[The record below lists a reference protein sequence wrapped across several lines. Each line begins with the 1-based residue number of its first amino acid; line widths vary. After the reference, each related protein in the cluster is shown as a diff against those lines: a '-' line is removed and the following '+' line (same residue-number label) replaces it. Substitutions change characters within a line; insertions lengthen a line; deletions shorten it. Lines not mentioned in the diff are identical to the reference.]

1 LTSPYQNTQD
11 ATREAPLAEPPESL
25 VTLNR
30 SLSLVSALFCTVLL
44 AASAAHALP
53 RYSATYGQNCGLC
66 HQDPTGGGLRTLY
79 ASQFLVPTELAA
91 TAPELETISPL
102 IAERIMF
109 GVDLRTLFS
118 NAEERDAVR
127 LQMQSE
133 LHLAIIADEH
143 LSIQIDLGQG
153 GAQEAFGLAYVLP
166 AHGWVKAGRFTP
178 NYGWKFADHQ
188 LFARY
193 YNLDSAGTRSP
204 REWESTGL
212 EVGLVPGPLQITG
225 SVDEGG
231 DGGESWTMSV
241 VWRVS
246 HGPLNLA
253 LGGSFLRR
261 ELIESHRRSVGV
273 HGAIQW
279 SRLSWLG
286 QWDEPRQ
293 ADRRERV
300 LTQELV
306 AVVSRGINLRMVHG
320 FYDPDRDFETGRRQ
334 RVGGGVDYFVT
345 PFFGTL
351 AMVNYDADD
360 RGTDERYG
368 GGWSADLV
376 LHFLY

>member
-1 LTSPYQNTQD
+1 M
-11 ATREAPLAEPPESL
+11 AP
-25 VTLNR
+25 LNR
-30 SLSLVSALFCTVLL
+30 SLTFAATLCCAAVLV
-44 AASAAHALP
+44 ASVAQALP

-79 ASQFLVPTELAA
+79 ASQYLVPTELAA

-118 NAEERDAVR
+118 NGEERDAIR

-133 LHLAIIADEH
+133 LHLAVIADER
-143 LSIQIDLGQG
+143 LSIQVDLGQG

-188 LFARY
+188 LFARH
-193 YNLDSAGTRSP
+193 YNLDADGTRSP

-212 EVGLVPGPLQITG
+212 EIGLGPGPFQITG

-231 DGGESWTMSV
+231 DSGESWTASA
-241 VWRVS
+241 VWRLS
-246 HGPLNLA
+246 PGPLNLA

-261 ELIESHRRSVGV
+261 VLVEDHRRSAGV

-279 SRLSWLG
+279 GRLSWLG
-286 QWDEPRQ
+286 QWDEPRE
-293 ADRRERV
+293 ADLRERI

-306 AVVSRGINLRMVHG
+306 AVVSRGINLRMVYG
-320 FYDPDRDFETGRRQ
+320 FYDPDRDLETGRRQ
-334 RVGGGVDYFVT
+334 RVGGGIDYFVT

-351 AMVNYDADD
+351 AMVNYDDDD
-360 RGTDERYG
+360 RDADERYG